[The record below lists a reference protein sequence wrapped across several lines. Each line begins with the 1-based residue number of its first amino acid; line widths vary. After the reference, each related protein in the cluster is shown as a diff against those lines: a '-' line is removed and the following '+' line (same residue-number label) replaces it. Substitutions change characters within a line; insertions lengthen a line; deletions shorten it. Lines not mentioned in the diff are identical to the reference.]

1 MTVTLT
7 NPGFPTSRQV
17 VFRGLKPAAANA
29 DWDEKD
35 GEVADGDDAEKTEEE
50 PEAEPAE
57 VVPIPAEEED
67 DPFDDFDDEDFDD
80 EFDDD
85 FEEELEDD
93 YEIEPDDS
101 DMFPDQAADDDLMAG
116 S

>member
-17 VFRGLKPAAANA
+17 VFRGLKPAANA
-29 DWDEKD
+29 EWEDKD
-35 GEVADGDDAEKTEEE
+35 GQPAEGGDENKTDEE
-50 PEAEPAE
+50 PDAHPPE
-57 VVPIPAEEED
+57 VTPIPEEEED

-101 DMFPDQAADDDLMAG
+101 DMFPDQQSDDDLM
-116 S
+116 SNS